1 MEGGSKQ
8 DLPKM
13 KAMDVDKDSSAVT
26 SIEMVCRKNVN
37 NVDGK
42 KGGWNCEPKWQ
53 KAFVPI
59 LTVVVG
65 TGGCNRLIVRPTERG

>member
-1 MEGGSKQ
+1 MFCFLPKKTGAILMEGGSKQ

-42 KGGWNCEPKWQ
+42 KGGWNCEPK
-53 KAFVPI
+53 
-59 LTVVVG
+59 
-65 TGGCNRLIVRPTERG
+65 